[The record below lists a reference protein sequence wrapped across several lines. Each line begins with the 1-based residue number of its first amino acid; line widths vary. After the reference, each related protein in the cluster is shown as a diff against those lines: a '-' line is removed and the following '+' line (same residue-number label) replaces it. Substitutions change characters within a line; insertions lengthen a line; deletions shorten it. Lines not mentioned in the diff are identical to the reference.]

1 MVVPVRVS
9 VVVRT
14 RNRPDF
20 VRRALADIQAQ
31 TFTDYEVV
39 IVDDGDSGSF
49 LAEIVDSSGMP
60 RVRLVRTDAP
70 RGRCRAA
77 NMGIRSAEGDL
88 VVLHDDDDRW
98 HPEFLARTV
107 SRLDED
113 PDIVGVMTA
122 TSIIYERRIDSTW
135 RETDRV
141 PFWGD
146 MQRISLI
153 ELLEINRA
161 VPISFLYRRA
171 VHDVVGWYDETL
183 DAVEDWDL
191 YLRIV
196 PRLPVAFLGGEP
208 LAFWVQRPDAK
219 DAEANSTLGLL
230 HEHER
235 DDLLVRDR
243 ELAAWVRENGVG
255 LPLYLAHVERRIIA
269 RLSDRIDATIRHEV
283 RSIVAQELDARSPL
297 GRRWRLW
304 RRGRS
309 GRS

>member
-1 MVVPVRVS
+1 VS

-14 RNRPDF
+14 RNRPEF
-20 VRRALADIQAQ
+20 VRRALADISAQ
-31 TFTDYEVV
+31 TYADFEVV
-39 IVDDGDSGSF
+39 VVDDGDSGAI
-49 LAEIVDSSGMP
+49 LAEIAEDSRMP

-77 NMGIRSAEGDL
+77 NVGIRAADGDL

-107 SRLDED
+107 ARLDAD
-113 PDIVGVMTA
+113 PDAAGVMTA
-122 TSIIYERRIDSTW
+122 TSIVYERRINSTW

-171 VHDVVGWYDETL
+171 VHDEVGWYDETL

-208 LAFWVQRPDAK
+208 LAFWVQRPDAT

-235 DDLLVRDR
+235 DDLVVRDR

-255 LPLYLAHVERRIIA
+255 LPLYLAHVERRII
-269 RLSDRIDATIRHEV
+269 RSLSERIDETIRHEV
-283 RSIVAQELDARSPL
+283 RQIVAEELDARAPL
-297 GRRWRLW
+297 GRRWRQW

-309 GRS
+309 DRS